1 MEENTE
7 PMTEI
12 LATVQMSFCSIGCII
27 FLELELKE
35 NFDVKYA
42 HA

>member
-1 MEENTE
+1 MEENIE

-12 LATVQMSFCSIGCII
+12 LVTVQLSFCSIGCII

-35 NFDVKYA
+35 KFDVNMA